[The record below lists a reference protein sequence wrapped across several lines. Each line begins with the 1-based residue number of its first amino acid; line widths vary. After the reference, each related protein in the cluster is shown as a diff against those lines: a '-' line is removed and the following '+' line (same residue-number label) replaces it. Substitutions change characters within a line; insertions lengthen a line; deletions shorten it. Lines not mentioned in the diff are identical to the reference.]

1 MMMRALPRIV
11 ASLLAALSGLTWATG
26 VLADS
31 QKPLKANEAFRMEAA
46 RAADGTLALRW
57 RIAPGTHLYR
67 ESLKAERD
75 GAPVALLTSPGQEK
89 DDPNFGPVEVYH
101 GEAEARV
108 PGLPATGALTVSYQG
123 CAEAG
128 ICYPVV
134 RRQVDLATLAV
145 EATAPRTFAGGT
157 RSGSPAEASGPATA
171 PRSATADSDARASEP
186 LPDAPMA
193 RAAPAAATPGSF
205 APKPTPAAGPAAE
218 APPFPADASGRA
230 MTLFGGNLA
239 ALLLAFL
246 GFGLLLAFTP
256 CVFPMLPILSG
267 ILAGGESRPGP
278 ARGFALSA
286 AYGLAIAAAYG
297 VLGVAAGWSGANLQA
312 ALQTPWAL
320 GAMAVLFLM
329 LALSML
335 GLFDLAL
342 PSGLAARL
350 PRGRGG
356 SLSGAAALGFA
367 SALVVG
373 PCVTPPLAAAMLY
386 AAQTG
391 DAARGG
397 AALFM
402 LGLGMGLPLVLA
414 GTFGARVLPR
424 SGPWLLRIKQACGA
438 LFLGVAA
445 VLATRLMPPPAALAL
460 WGTLAVGAGVF
471 LGGLDRSRPGHG
483 PATRLAKAAGL
494 VALIYGGTLIVGAAG
509 GAGDP
514 LRPLAFLAQ
523 EAGVVPQA
531 EQEARVSSPAA
542 LDAAL
547 AEAAA
552 GGKPVLVSFTAGWCT
567 VCKSNEAVMAEPGVR
582 TRIARLP
589 RIAADVTDYGEDE
602 RALMSRF
609 SVIGPPT
616 LFLMDAAGRELPG
629 TRHVGALTA
638 QDIDG
643 LAAKAGL

>member
-1 MMMRALPRIV
+1 MMMRSLLRGAFPLRV
-11 ASLLAALSGLTWATG
+11 ASLLAAPFL
-26 VLADS
+26 LALMAVAGDAS
-31 QKPLKANEAFRMEAA
+31 AAGAKPLKADEAFRLSAE
-46 RAADGTLALRW
+46 RTADGTLSLGW
-57 RIAPGTHLYR
+57 QIAPGTYLYR
-67 ESLKAERD
+67 DSLKADRA
-75 GAPVALLTSPGQEK
+75 GAPIQLATSPGEEK

-101 GEAEARV
+101 RQAQATAA
-108 PGLPATGALTVSYQG
+108 GLPATGELKVSYQG

-134 RRQVDLATLAV
+134 TRTIDLATLDIK
-145 EATAPRTFAGGT
+145 ATGASSPLAAPSSAWTSSAT
-157 RSGSPAEASGPATA
+157 SPARSEPPAAAAKAGASDPATA
-171 PRSATADSDARASEP
+171 SPASPFAEAEP
-186 LPDAPMA
+186 
-193 RAAPAAATPGSF
+193 
-205 APKPTPAAGPAAE
+205 PAAGE
-218 APPFPADASGRA
+218 GTASA
-230 MTLFGGNLA
+230 LFGGSLGV
-239 ALLLAFL
+239 LLLAFL

-312 ALQTPWAL
+312 ALQTEWAL
-320 GAMAVLFLM
+320 GAMAVVFLL
-329 LALSML
+329 LALSMF

-342 PSGLAARL
+342 PSALAARL
-350 PRGRGG
+350 PRGGGG

-402 LGLGMGLPLVLA
+402 LGLGMGLPLILV

-424 SGPWLLRIKQACGA
+424 SGPWLVRIKQVCGV

-445 VLATRLMPPPAALAL
+445 VLATRLMAPPAALAL
-460 WGTLAVGAGVF
+460 WGVLAVGVGVF
-471 LGGLDRSRPGHG
+471 LGGLDRSWPGRP
-483 PATRLAKAAGL
+483 PAARLAKAAGV
-494 VALIYGGTLIVGAAG
+494 VALIYGAAMLVGAAG

-514 LRPLAFLAQ
+514 LRPLAFLNGGPRA
-523 EAGVVPQA
+523 ATPQA
-531 EQEARVSSPAA
+531 VQEARVASPKA
-542 LDAAL
+542 LDAAFAQAK
-547 AEAAA
+547 AE
-552 GGKPVLVSFTAGWCT
+552 GRPVLVSFTAGWCT
-567 VCKSNEAVMAEPGVR
+567 VCKSNEAVMEEPTLR
-582 TRIARLP
+582 DRLARMP
-589 RIAADVTDYGEDE
+589 RIAADVTEYGEGE

-609 SVIGPPT
+609 AVIGPPT
-616 LFLMDAAGRELPG
+616 LFLLDPSGQELPG
-629 TRHVGALTA
+629 SRIVGAVTP
-638 QDIDG
+638 QDIEG
-643 LAAKAGL
+643 LMAKAGL

>member
-1 MMMRALPRIV
+1 MMMRSLPRIV
-11 ASLLAALSGLTWATG
+11 APLLAALSGLIWATG
-26 VLADS
+26 AFADG
-31 QKPLKANEAFRMEAA
+31 QKPLKADEAFRIEAA

-57 RIAPGTHLYR
+57 RIAPGTYLYR

-75 GAPVALLTSPGQEK
+75 GASIALLTSPGQEK

-101 GEAEARV
+101 GATEARAQ
-108 PGLPATGALTVSYQG
+108 GLPATGALTVSYQG

-145 EATAPRTFAGGT
+145 AATVPQAFASGTGGGSPVEGAGSATAPRGVTAEHNAEENGPFQGASVAQAT
-157 RSGSPAEASGPATA
+157 SAAAPGSA
-171 PRSATADSDARASEP
+171 PP
-186 LPDAPMA
+186 K
-193 RAAPAAATPGSF
+193 AAPAS
-205 APKPTPAAGPAAE
+205 GPAAE
-218 APPFPADASGRA
+218 APPSPADVPGGA
-230 MTLFGGNLA
+230 MALFGGNLA
-239 ALLLAFL
+239 VLLLAFL

-320 GAMAVLFLM
+320 GAMAVLFLV

-342 PSGLAARL
+342 PSGLATRL

-424 SGPWLLRIKQACGA
+424 SGPWLVRIKQACGV
-438 LFLGVAA
+438 LFLAVAA

-460 WGTLAVGAGVF
+460 WGALAVGAGVF

-483 PATRLAKAAGL
+483 PAARLAKAAGL

-523 EAGVVPQA
+523 GAGAAQHAPQA
-531 EQEARVSSPAA
+531 ARVSSPAA

-552 GGKPVLVSFTAGWCT
+552 GGRPVLVSFTAGWCT
-567 VCKSNEAVMAEPGVR
+567 VCKSNEAVMEEPAVR
-582 TRIARLP
+582 ERIARLP
-589 RIAADVTDYGEDE
+589 RIAADVTDYGAGE

-643 LAAKAGL
+643 LAARAGL